1 MLYAYLLLQTMYDK
15 KRILFFIVH
24 PSKYYVF
31 RQTINTLKDHGHDV
45 NILITSKDVLED
57 LIKCE
62 KWNYVNIF
70 PEGRKIRGLPPL
82 ISSGINFFRTI
93 YRLYKYAKNEQY
105 DLFVTD
111 DLLVFLTKFLKV
123 PSFVFTDDDI
133 SVTKQFSIILSRAS
147 HILAPGITNLGKY
160 NDKKISFNSYKEL
173 AYLSPNYFEPNIEVV
188 KMINPTLEKYFVLRL
203 VSLKAYHDVFK
214 KGLSDDQVQ
223 KIINLLETK
232 GKVFISAERDLPKQ
246 LQKYELKIQSDK
258 IAHILYYADLFIGD
272 SQTMTSEASILGTP
286 AFRCNDFVG
295 KISVMDE
302 KEAKYGL
309 SFNYSPNEF
318 NDMYSKLQE
327 VLSKKNFKEE
337 FKQRREV
344 LLSEKIDLSNFMI
357 WLFENYPD
365 SVSEYQINPY
375 VQYRFK

>member
-1 MLYAYLLLQTMYDK
+1 
-15 KRILFFIVH
+15 
-24 PSKYYVF
+24 
-31 RQTINTLKDHGHDV
+31 
-45 NILITSKDVLED
+45 
-57 LIKCE
+57 
-62 KWNYVNIF
+62 
-70 PEGRKIRGLPPL
+70 
-82 ISSGINFFRTI
+82 
-93 YRLYKYAKNEQY
+93 
-105 DLFVTD
+105 
-111 DLLVFLTKFLKV
+111 
-123 PSFVFTDDDI
+123 
-133 SVTKQFSIILSRAS
+133 
-147 HILAPGITNLGKY
+147 
-160 NDKKISFNSYKEL
+160 
-173 AYLSPNYFEPNIEVV
+173 
-188 KMINPTLEKYFVLRL
+188 MINPTLEKYFVLRL